1 MLKGGNMKRL
11 VALLTLSVAV
21 VVAGVVVAR
30 PAPAPS
36 DEETLK
42 NLELEWHKVVFLSDA
57 HIAFAKAN
65 FASRTILVTPPGQID
80 DQTIAEV
87 EKDAVEFKA
96 ANPNA
101 KVTSDIH
108 DIAVHLYGDT
118 AIVTYSSTMRFSGF
132 KMPAMDATIQTVRLD
147 TWQKQSGKWK
157 FLAGASV
164 PAEPEA
170 K

>member
-1 MLKGGNMKRL
+1 MRRL
-11 VALLTLSVAV
+11 VMLLALSAAV
-21 VVAGVVVAR
+21 VVAGVVAAR

-42 NLELEWHKVVFLSDA
+42 NLELEWYKVAFVSDA

-87 EKDAVEFKA
+87 EKDALEFRA
-96 ANPNA
+96 AHPDA
-101 KVTSDIH
+101 KVTSVIRDIV
-108 DIAVHLYGDT
+108 VHLYGDT
-118 AIVTYSSTMRFSGF
+118 AIVTYSSTMTFSGF
-132 KMPAMDATIQTVRLD
+132 KPPAMSGTFQGVRMD

-157 FLAGASV
+157 FVAGASV
-164 PAEPEA
+164 PVEPAA